1 MASYSYLTRS
11 ELITV
16 LINKENEL
24 NKQKLKTEP
33 ATVDAKKN
41 WNDVKAS
48 LEADITAIQ
57 SRLKETMPTS
67 TTPPVPANGDQSVT
81 PIVNDQNMI
90 KSMKEQSIITNL
102 LDVIRTVTKMAT
114 GDSMEKFIA
123 EMDQIYQV
131 EVEPQLGELQKLED
145 EFVRGTKRL
154 LPHVMFS
161 QMSKSG
167 EDTSTWDALKKYLI
181 TNHGSKI
188 KMFQH
193 LTRLWNLE
201 ARPEDKLTDF
211 GAKLEEETHTAAMHI
226 KKLFTKKHT
235 KQGQPDVQ
243 MSADDVF
250 KLMAAMLASIQVRKN
265 HEDIFKAMI
274 KKMDTHW
281 TASSLAADAQDYID
295 RLGATDNVT
304 RTGAEVSFLAK
315 SKTFK
320 SSDQKKPLEDE
331 SSKAIKELQKQN
343 EAIHQAIKSLT
354 LTNMSSKTGGRSGL
368 GDSKYNDA
376 RSRVNASKPRH
387 EQICFKYNYGKCKG
401 QTCPDGRR
409 HVEDHVAHAAVG
421 AAVDEV
427 IEEAEVEA
435 EVDTYNDQRLD
446 SLFQFGPNPN

>member
-1 MASYSYLTRS
+1 MASFSYLTRS
-11 ELITV
+11 ELVTM
-16 LINKENEL
+16 LMNKENEL

-33 ATVDAKKN
+33 AVAEAKKN
-41 WNDVKAS
+41 WNDLKNS

-57 SRLKETMPTS
+57 GRLKDTMPTA
-67 TTPPVPANGDQSVT
+67 TTPPVPANGEQSVT
-81 PIVNDQNMI
+81 PIATDQNMV

-102 LDVIRTVTKMAT
+102 LNVIGTVNKMST

-131 EVEPQLGELQKLED
+131 EVEPQLGQLQQLED

-235 KQGQPDVQ
+235 KQGQQDVQ

-274 KKMDTHW
+274 KKMDNHW
-281 TASSLAADAQDYID
+281 TATSLVADAQDYVD
-295 RLGATDNVT
+295 RLGATNNVT
-304 RTGAEVSFLAK
+304 KTGAEIAFVAK
-315 SKTFK
+315 PKNSK
-320 SSDQKKPLEDE
+320 SSDQKKSSVKKSTEDE

-354 LTNMSSKTGGRSGL
+354 LTNSSSKTGGRNWKL
-368 GDSKYNDA
+368 
-376 RSRVNASKPRH
+376 SKPQYKKAKSRFNSGKPIH
-387 EQICFKYNYGKCKG
+387 EQICFKFHQGTCNGK
-401 QTCPDGRR
+401 QCPDGRR
-409 HVEDHVAHAAVG
+409 HLDYNVARVAIEEVEVG
-421 AAVDEV
+421 AAGSNQEF
-427 IEEAEVEA
+427 
-435 EVDTYNDQRLD
+435 D
-446 SLFQFGPNPN
+446 SLFQLGPGTN

>member
-11 ELITV
+11 ELVTM
-16 LINKENEL
+16 LMNKESEL
-24 NKQKLKTEP
+24 NKQKFKTEP
-33 ATVDAKKN
+33 ATADAKKN

-57 SRLKETMPTS
+57 NRLKETMPTAK
-67 TTPPVPANGDQSVT
+67 TPAVPASDEQSVT
-81 PIVNDQNMI
+81 PLATDQTMI
-90 KSMKEQSIITNL
+90 KSMKEQSIIQNL

-131 EVEPQLGELQKLED
+131 EVEGQLTELPQLEG

-167 EDTSTWDALKKYLI
+167 EDTSKWESLKKYLI

-188 KMFQH
+188 TMFQH

-201 ARPEDKLTDF
+201 AKPEDKLTDF
-211 GAKLEEETHTAAMHI
+211 GAKLEEETHTAATHI

-235 KQGQPDVQ
+235 PQGQPEVE

-274 KKMDTHW
+274 KKMDNHW
-281 TASSLAADAQDYID
+281 TASSLVADAQDYVD
-295 RLGATDNVT
+295 RLGATNNVT
-304 RTGAEVSFLAK
+304 KTGAEIAFVAK
-315 SKTFK
+315 AKNSK
-320 SSDQKKPLEDE
+320 SSDQKKSSAKKSTEDE
-331 SSKAIKELQKQN
+331 SSKAIKELQRQN

-354 LTNMSSKTGGRSGL
+354 LTNPSSQTGGRYKLS
-368 GDSKYNDA
+368 DKRYNEARSKYN
-376 RSRVNASKPRH
+376 VGKPIH
-387 EQICFKYNYGKCKG
+387 EQICYKFNKNKCKR
-401 QTCPDGRR
+401 TPCPDGRR
-409 HVEDHVAHAAVG
+409 HLDDHVARVA
-421 AAVDEV
+421 
-427 IEEAEVEA
+427 IEEAEVAATGSNHE
-435 EVDTYNDQRLD
+435 LD
-446 SLFQFGPNPN
+446 SLFQLGPDMN

>member
-1 MASYSYLTRS
+1 MASFSYLTRS
-11 ELITV
+11 ELVTI
-16 LINKENEL
+16 LMNKENEL

-33 ATVDAKKN
+33 AVAEAKKN
-41 WNDVKAS
+41 WNDLKNS

-57 SRLKETMPTS
+57 GRLKDTMPTA
-67 TTPPVPANGDQSVT
+67 TTPPVPANGEQSVT
-81 PIVNDQNMI
+81 PIATDQNMY

-102 LDVIRTVTKMAT
+102 LDVIRTVTKMST

-131 EVEPQLGELQKLED
+131 EVEPQLGQLQQLED

-167 EDTSTWDALKKYLI
+167 EDTATWDALKKYLI

-188 KMFQH
+188 TMFQH

-201 ARPEDKLTDF
+201 VKPEDKLTDF
-211 GAKLEEETHTAAMHI
+211 GAKLEDETHTAAMHI

-235 KQGQPDVQ
+235 RQGQPEVQ

-274 KKMDTHW
+274 KKMDNHW
-281 TASSLAADAQDYID
+281 TATSLVADAQDYVD
-295 RLGATDNVT
+295 RLGATNNVT
-304 RTGAEVSFLAK
+304 KTGAEIAFVAK
-315 SKTFK
+315 PKNSK
-320 SSDQKKPLEDE
+320 SSDQKKSSVKKSTEDE

-354 LTNMSSKTGGRSGL
+354 LTNSSSKTGGRNWKL
-368 GDSKYNDA
+368 
-376 RSRVNASKPRH
+376 SKPQYKKAKSRFNSGKPIH
-387 EQICFKYNYGKCKG
+387 EQICFKFNQGQCNGK
-401 QTCPDGRR
+401 QCPDGRR
-409 HVEDHVAHAAVG
+409 HLDDHVARV
-421 AAVDEV
+421 V
-427 IEEAEVEA
+427 IEETEVGATGSNHE
-435 EVDTYNDQRLD
+435 LD
-446 SLFQFGPNPN
+446 SLFQLGPGTN

>member
-1 MASYSYLTRS
+1 M
-11 ELITV
+11 
-16 LINKENEL
+16 NKENEL

-33 ATVDAKKN
+33 AVAEAKKN
-41 WNDVKAS
+41 WNDLKNS

-57 SRLKETMPTS
+57 GRLKDTMPTA
-67 TTPPVPANGDQSVT
+67 TTPPVPANGEQSVT
-81 PIVNDQNMI
+81 PIATDQNMV

-188 KMFQH
+188 TMFQH

-376 RSRVNASKPRH
+376 RSRVNSSKPRH

>member
-57 SRLKETMPTS
+57 SRLKDTMPTA
-67 TTPPVPANGDQSVT
+67 TTPPVPANGEQAVT
-81 PIVNDQNMI
+81 PIATDQNMV

-188 KMFQH
+188 TMFQH

-201 ARPEDKLTDF
+201 VKPEDKLTDF
-211 GAKLEEETHTAAMHI
+211 GAKLEDETHTAAMHI

-235 KQGQPDVQ
+235 RQGQPEVQ

-274 KKMDTHW
+274 KKMDNHW
-281 TASSLAADAQDYID
+281 TATSLVADAQDYVD
-295 RLGATDNVT
+295 RLGATNNVT
-304 RTGAEVSFLAK
+304 KTGAEIAFVAK
-315 SKTFK
+315 PKNSK
-320 SSDQKKPLEDE
+320 SSDQKKSSVKKATEDE
-331 SSKAIKELQKQN
+331 SAKAIKELQKQN
-343 EAIHQAIKSLT
+343 EVIHQAIKSLT
-354 LTNMSSKTGGRSGL
+354 LTNSSSKTGGRNLKLSNT
-368 GDSKYNDA
+368 KWRNA
-376 RSRVNASKPRH
+376 KSRFNNGKPIH
-387 EQICFKYNYGKCKG
+387 EQICFKFNQGKCKG
-401 QTCPDGRR
+401 NECPDGRR
-409 HVEDHVAHAAVG
+409 HLDDHVARVAV
-421 AAVDEV
+421 
-427 IEEAEVEA
+427 EEAEMAAAGSNNE
-435 EVDTYNDQRLD
+435 LD
-446 SLFQFGPNPN
+446 SLFQLGPGTN

>member
-11 ELITV
+11 ELVTM

-24 NKQKLKTEP
+24 SKQKLKTEP
-33 ATVDAKKN
+33 AAADAKKN
-41 WNDVKAS
+41 WNDLKNS

-57 SRLKETMPTS
+57 GRLKDTMPTA
-67 TTPPVPANGDQSVT
+67 TTPPVPANGEQSVT
-81 PIVNDQNMI
+81 PIATDQNMV
-90 KSMKEQSIITNL
+90 KSWKEQSIITNL
-102 LDVIRTVTKMAT
+102 LDVIRTVTKMST

-131 EVEPQLGELQKLED
+131 EVEPQLGQLQQLED

-167 EDTSTWDALKKYLI
+167 EDTATWDALKKYLI

-188 KMFQH
+188 TMFQH

-201 ARPEDKLTDF
+201 VKPEDKLTDF
-211 GAKLEEETHTAAMHI
+211 GAKLEDETHTAAMHI

-235 KQGQPDVQ
+235 RQGQPEVQ

-274 KKMDTHW
+274 KKMDNHW
-281 TASSLAADAQDYID
+281 TATSLVADAQDYVD
-295 RLGATDNVT
+295 RLGATNNVT
-304 RTGAEVSFLAK
+304 KTGAESAFVAK
-315 SKTFK
+315 PKNSK
-320 SSDQKKPLEDE
+320 SSDQKKSSVKKSTEDE

-354 LTNMSSKTGGRSGL
+354 LTNSSSKTGGRDWKL
-368 GDSKYNDA
+368 
-376 RSRVNASKPRH
+376 SKPQYKKAKSRFNSGKPIN
-387 EQICFKYNYGKCKG
+387 EQICFKFNQGKCNGK
-401 QTCPDGRR
+401 QCPDGRR
-409 HVEDHVAHAAVG
+409 HLDDHVARV
-421 AAVDEV
+421 V
-427 IEEAEVEA
+427 IEEAEVGATGSNQEF
-435 EVDTYNDQRLD
+435 D
-446 SLFQFGPNPN
+446 SLFQLGPGTN